1 MADTLPKIKVT
12 DPSVAG
18 RGAFQIQENGS
29 STTVDGMPYITP
41 IALSRHTENPQML
54 TPGFIGPLSNKK
66 LVAKLRSPT
75 SPSAQPTADSQN
87 GYVGDGTGLFETPI
101 DPLSQQI
108 LQRTNTSPAVQKLRS
123 QNTEPLSSQSP
134 TSPNDVNA
142 DKKLNGET
150 PRDASGG
157 KADKKKVSFLSR
169 FIGGNKKKSSTLDGA
184 SENGSEADDLRLEG
198 MDAQLYVDNFSFSP
212 KIPHPPAYIKVR
224 TKFKKEKEF
233 DRVFL
238 AQELRS
244 GSDKKSPPAAGS
256 NPAPQSGSAA
266 TQNPIWAV
274 EFSKDGRYIAVGGQD
289 RVIRVW
295 AVIESSSGRRAH
307 ENADNGEAKYL
318 SAPVFHQKPV
328 REYQGHTS
336 TILDLSWSKAS

>member
-1 MADTLPKIKVT
+1 M
-12 DPSVAG
+12 
-18 RGAFQIQENGS
+18 
-29 STTVDGMPYITP
+29 
-41 IALSRHTENPQML
+41 
-54 TPGFIGPLSNKK
+54 
-66 LVAKLRSPT
+66 T
-75 SPSAQPTADSQN
+75 S
-87 GYVGDGTGLFETPI
+87 
-101 DPLSQQI
+101 
-108 LQRTNTSPAVQKLRS
+108 
-123 QNTEPLSSQSP
+123 
-134 TSPNDVNA
+134 
-142 DKKLNGET
+142 
-150 PRDASGG
+150 
-157 KADKKKVSFLSR
+157 KADLVCRKVSFLSR

-238 AQELRS
+238 AQQLRS

-274 EFSKDGRYIAVGGQD
+274 EFSKDGRYLAVGGQD

-295 AVIESSSGRRAH
+295 AVIESSEGRRAH
-307 ENADNGEAKYL
+307 ESADNGEAKHL

-336 TILDLSWSKAS
+336 TILDLSWSKVCRTCLMRSCIG